1 MRKKGNIGIMVLF
14 VFLLVAGA
22 IFALRVQ
29 SPQNTQSPQGSQP
42 LVQLPKI
49 TTMNEETDVH
59 HPDGTRKLIMRTK
72 RSPDG
77 SRLYSFF
84 TADIDGNNEQLI
96 FEKTMSSDNPTTMA
110 LPYNAWSPG
119 TEKYV
124 FIEETNATGASY
136 LVLNTSGKL
145 FPNQEHHLDVT
156 ALFKE
161 KKIPYTFQNATGWAS
176 PTLLIFRTTTDTGAK
191 GPSYWFEVP
200 SLAFLQLAR

>member
-1 MRKKGNIGIMVLF
+1 MGIKVIFIM
-14 VFLLVAGA
+14 LLVAGVTV
-22 IFALRVQ
+22 ALRLT
-29 SPQNTQSPQGSQP
+29 NTQKTQNPQQQSQSFLQIP
-42 LVQLPKI
+42 AIPS
-49 TTMNEETDVH
+49 MNEETDVH
-59 HPDGTRKLIMRTK
+59 HPDGTKKLIMRTK

-77 SRLYSFF
+77 SRIYTFL

-96 FEKTMSSDNPTTMA
+96 FTKPISADSPTTMA
-110 LPYNAWSPG
+110 IPYNAWSPG

-124 FIEETNATGASY
+124 FVEEHTATGASY

-161 KKIPYTFQNATGWAS
+161 KNIPYTFQNATGWAS